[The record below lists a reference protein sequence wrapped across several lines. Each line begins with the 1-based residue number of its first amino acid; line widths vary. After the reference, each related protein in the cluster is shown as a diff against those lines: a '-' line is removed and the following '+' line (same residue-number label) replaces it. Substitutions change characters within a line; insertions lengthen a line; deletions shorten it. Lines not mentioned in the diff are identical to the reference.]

1 MLKYLLDTNIVIYV
15 IKRRPLEVLS
25 TFNNHAGKIA
35 VSSITEAELYYGV
48 EKSQYPQKN
57 GRIVEDFL
65 SRLTILPYDSKAAS
79 HFGSIKADLAKKG
92 TLIGENDIHIAAHAR
107 SQGLILVSNNF
118 KEFQRV
124 QGLMLEN
131 WINT

>member
-15 IKRRPLEVLS
+15 IKRRPIEILD
-25 TFNNHAGKIA
+25 TFNNNTGKMA

-48 EKSQYPQKN
+48 EKSQRPTDN

-65 SRLTILPYDSKAAS
+65 SRLTVLPYDSKAAS
-79 HFGSIKADLAKKG
+79 HFGNIKADLAKKG
-92 TLIGENDIHIAAHAR
+92 TLIGENDIHITAHAR
-107 SQGLILVSNNF
+107 SQGLVLVSNNLR
-118 KEFQRV
+118 EFQRI

-131 WINT
+131 WI

>member
-1 MLKYLLDTNIVIYV
+1 MKKTYLLDTNIVIYV
-15 IKRRPLEVLS
+15 IKRRPIEILD
-25 TFNNHAGKIA
+25 TFNNNTGKMA

-48 EKSQYPQKN
+48 EKSQRPTNN

-65 SRLTILPYDSKAAS
+65 SRLTVLPYDSKAAS
-79 HFGSIKADLAKKG
+79 HFGNIKADLAKKG

-107 SQGLILVSNNF
+107 SQGLVLVSNNLR
-118 KEFQRV
+118 EFQRI

-131 WINT
+131 WI

>member
-15 IKRRPLEVLS
+15 IKRRPIEILD
-25 TFNNHAGKIA
+25 TFNNNTGKMA

-48 EKSQYPQKN
+48 EKSQHPTDN

-65 SRLTILPYDSKAAS
+65 SRLTVLPYDSKAAS
-79 HFGSIKADLAKKG
+79 HFGNIKADLAKKG

-107 SQGLILVSNNF
+107 SQGLVLVSNNLR
-118 KEFQRV
+118 EFQRI

-131 WINT
+131 WI

>member
-15 IKRRPLEVLS
+15 IKRRPIEILD
-25 TFNNHAGKIA
+25 TFNNNTGKMA

-48 EKSQYPQKN
+48 EKSQRPTDN

-65 SRLTILPYDSKAAS
+65 SRLTVLPYDSKAAS
-79 HFGSIKADLAKKG
+79 HFGNIKADLAKKG

-107 SQGLILVSNNF
+107 NQGLVLVSNNLR
-118 KEFQRV
+118 EFQRI

-131 WINT
+131 WI